1 MPSGGENII
10 EILPSAVAGV
20 HRMLLRVAGGGVVEA
35 VEIPVERLATL
46 PAGGVFAAFTLG
58 EDRVIL
64 GPLLQRRLVDLGP
77 PPLAALGFVSR
88 LLDDLELLHRGGGA
102 HGALAIEGIGVDDR
116 SELVVRPA
124 LHLAQELSPAGDVRA
139 VGTILAALADRA
151 KLDAAGVPRSSLLLS
166 GFGVDSARVGFA
178 DARAARQ
185 ALAVVVRGLR
195 VEEALASFLAGL
207 EVRLPA
213 PARAFQVR
221 PVAIPRTPPGADRAS
236 EARAWLDRSLLD
248 LQRDRVD
255 REAKLNEEA
264 DRLTDK
270 LFLQTAAAL
279 AAARAVAAGEPRRP
293 ERTEAETAAEAA
305 ADARRRV
312 ERAEAADRLAE
323 RVAADAE
330 AAERREAER
339 REAERRES
347 ERRESELVAAAAKL
361 AADQVAESER
371 SAAEKAEAAERRE
384 AERVAAE
391 AEAAERKES
400 ERREAAVAS
409 AAVEAAAESERLA
422 AVEVAELRASEH
434 RAAVSAA
441 ETERLEAAE
450 RGAVAAA
457 QTLAEK
463 QAAAAERSEAVRVA
477 AAARRVAASAPAA
490 TAVDTLASDPVPS
503 SDSEPWQGT
512 SDAPGEDGGSARWE
526 GTGGVRGDPSRMN
539 EKGPGKWTLQGRS
552 REELAE
558 QLPPGESRPLDL
570 SPQPARPVGLYVVLA
585 SVAAGVLAW
594 AVL

>member
-330 AAERREAER
+330 AAERRE
-339 REAERRES
+339 S